1 MLFGAASCVA
11 CAEASAS
18 SSTQLWEPL
27 LSRAQGL
34 SNSGKCEKACC
45 LSGLLLLLFLFLLPW
60 YPWRPH
66 EQRACFQMD
75 CGALAASP
83 AHQDKGA
90 LLGIAHTLR
99 NSAASRPD
107 VQTSECVFIPASTLL
122 FQAGV
127 QQQHPCSVHAVLY
140 VCVCVSACMQAEREG
155 GVVTDT
161 ALSLSVRVIFALC
174 CTFSDRCHADVE
186 KRFSRHGCLF
196 VPVHSTAN
204 QN

>member
-1 MLFGAASCVA
+1 MCRSLG
-11 CAEASAS
+11 
-18 SSTQLWEPL
+18 L
-27 LSRAQGL
+27 LLDTAVGTTASRAQGL

-127 QQQHPCSVHAVLY
+127 QQQHPCSVHAVF
-140 VCVCVSACMQAEREG
+140 VCVCVCECMHAGREG
-155 GVVTDT
+155 GWCCHRYCS
-161 ALSLSVRVIFALC
+161 LSLSLCQGHFCPLLHIF
-174 CTFSDRCHADVE
+174 
-186 KRFSRHGCLF
+186 
-196 VPVHSTAN
+196 
-204 QN
+204 